1 MDFNDC
7 FFLCFN
13 SLTRWMSYLLFFLK
27 QDCRHNYKWSSLQ
40 RWLCPMQR
48 WLCPLQRWLCPLQRW
63 ICPLQRWLCLFSKD
77 DNANCKDDNAHCK
90 DDYAHCKDDYDHCKD
105 DNAHCKDDYAHCK
118 DEDAHFKDDNA
129 HSKDGMT
136 MPIALV
142 SLQWPCKLCLI
153 KYKKISMVNMLKLGY
168 FPLWVFYKN
177 ELSISIEQENI

>member
-13 SLTRWMSYLLFFLK
+13 SLTRWMSYLLFYLK

-63 ICPLQRWLCLFSKD
+63 LCPLQRWICPLQRWLCLFSKD
-77 DNANCKDDNAHCK
+77 DNAN
-90 DDYAHCKDDYDHCKD
+90 
-105 DNAHCKDDYAHCK
+105 CK

>member
-48 WLCPLQRWLCPLQRW
+48 WLCPLQRW

-77 DNANCKDDNAHCK
+77 DNAN
-90 DDYAHCKDDYDHCKD
+90 
-105 DNAHCKDDYAHCK
+105 CK

-177 ELSISIEQENI
+177 ELIISIEQENI